1 MFCVLGGSS
10 ERLSNIMEAH
20 LRPFAGLFGFNRF
33 EVTDGNFYNGTI
45 FRFPLRTSANAAKSE
60 IRKNNPYSSSEGK
73 ELLEITRKYGS
84 LLLLFT
90 QFVEKFTIYIY
101 EKEADAM
108 RVYKDCCY
116 RRSVRPFPP
125 QGTFSSSYPQVLQG
139 SSDQFNR
146 MYRVVIDS
154 SESVSTYIVSV
165 CAPGE
170 HSSDKTR
177 CVGAV
182 ALNMEGPNAAKNHLF
197 FCFLPIP
204 QPADT
209 ELPFMVNGTF
219 AITSSRRQIEIQTMD
234 DKADDSKFNKIILE
248 KAVPKALM
256 NVLSAFARL
265 NSESETLDYF
275 PTTSK
280 KEANIHLVVK
290 EFYRLVV
297 SSHDLKAFET
307 PNGKVALAE
316 SRVKI
321 VSPELPGDVKKE
333 IVAFFF
339 KNNSTQSQMII
350 LDMPSSLLDALK
362 KHQPNFLHSKTV
374 DLSTVLPEIISSVNA
389 DNVTSIS
396 ALLNYVLGESDC
408 LEAIKDVLQLKPWI
422 LSQDPSGILKRP
434 CDLINP
440 EGNAYHISKEL
451 KECLISPAMK
461 FSAERVRTLFPLG
474 MPENGL
480 PMGMFAKLFTRL
492 QTKTNKEFVLE
503 EFRKIVKFLE
513 ETPKFDD
520 REWASVLEIPL
531 STNLSSIKWFKPQDC
546 YEESLY
552 ENLVGLTHHSVS
564 FESLGINRKGIVSQK
579 LDLWRAPDNKIVI
592 ENALK
597 TTEVDNLNER
607 IRKLK
612 NIFNF
617 LDNMVSDPSDI
628 LNSLKEAP
636 IIPTSTAEVFKQAKD
651 VAVEDCPALKD
662 HLYTI
667 HAQMKNSTVKRFL
680 IKKLGAHDKFS
691 AKTYSKAL
699 CRMKNEIITDE
710 LASQV
715 IEILKYLQHLGPK
728 CCRGSIC
735 IPTSQRKM
743 DFPDKMCFGFEE
755 ETDYKLGFEV
765 QFCHQ
770 DIPPAL
776 AKAFSVRTLRQ
787 LELDHV
793 SNNVHLKPFGQYEK
807 LTNRLSGIV
816 KDYSSDLDIFKE
828 MLQNADDAGA
838 TECDFIFDQRN
849 LTTENLVDES
859 WEKLQ
864 GPSLVVF
871 NNAPFTTQ
879 DIDGIQC
886 LGESSKS
893 DDVLKIGQYG
903 VGFNCVYK
911 FTDTPCF
918 VTQLDG
924 RGSGVLCLL
933 DPDYQI
939 VKRTGFGS
947 TPGAYLDLSPDFIK
961 RRNGTFDSFM
971 LEKYDILNAKTLF
984 RLPLRKIKSDIAAYC
999 PTSEDM
1005 NKIFTKFC
1013 DSLNQM
1019 VLFVNIKKV
1028 RVLTIAEDGTE
1039 FVLRQVSREVAAKNE
1054 GEHEEWKQNFKT
1066 LKSSSPMSLDYNVIL
1081 IDEDSQNR
1089 TTQQKWTIMEHVGSN
1104 EAIPDSV
1111 LSVLGSRK
1119 MSSLNL
1125 HAAVAFRHPLGLENK
1140 QETPKL
1146 YCHLPLPDS
1155 NISELI
1161 DLPVAING
1169 PFSLD
1174 ASRRRVLLENNTS
1187 SHKWNLYVLENLVGE
1202 CYANFVSQAAQN
1214 LIATKSHYKDFMKLL
1229 PSSDQTRFPPS
1240 CVAFYIC
1247 KGLFKHLAVKS
1258 GAFVPVLDV
1267 EEKMKGLALPKDVF
1281 YFSKKNHGVLY
1292 ALAVEL
1298 NLPIT
1303 QLNLKYGRF
1312 WRICG
1317 LDIKALSANQI
1328 INVLPRVIATP
1339 CAISSS
1345 VLKNKDTLL
1354 LLLEL
1359 ACKEDQ
1365 KFFQKAFEVGLL
1377 PSYPIFLTQNGDL
1390 HRGNESTPIFSWIE
1404 EAQVIF
1410 PQLCSSIIDLNVE
1423 SCLRNAFFFP
1433 QFTVN
1438 DFLSYIRQY
1447 YPHLCMGRDVPLT
1460 QANHEWLSCVWRLL
1474 RIRGKEEINLFI
1486 KDFKRCSI
1494 LPCLNSRNK
1503 TVLIPINKTKAVF
1516 NKKTITVGLACVDI
1530 SSIQAFY
1537 FFYKDH
1543 LAQSEQELIFLKNFI
1558 PDDEERL
1565 QDPKFMLEVLHRVYL
1580 FDNFKQ
1586 VSSTDRQHLLEY
1598 FVKNWRKLTNSK
1610 KCIDALSQLPIHP
1623 NLEDTHVSLPQ
1634 NKEKFCLSD
1643 KVPKAGLLDKVES
1656 NGFSYFKA
1664 HNKEFQVNLGVIH
1677 QEDERFYVEFAI
1689 PFAFQFMSTENLFK
1703 HLEFLNNYYT
1713 PKINCSSQS
1722 ALSALTPTLSNAS
1735 FVRVSPKCFRQPK
1748 ELHSPQIAVFQNFVE
1763 PESLVPE
1770 EYMNKFEFLMNSLD
1784 IQKVVTEKHFRRF
1797 CEELV
1802 HKVIECGCF
1811 NDRMKEQSM
1820 CLLNHA
1826 PKEVES
1832 QNDLPRL
1839 EQSTKDEIV
1848 LSKETLEN
1856 FSKLEIFWDVDD
1868 GPVSLKE
1875 AFHNKDLPLVSLV
1888 AKVLHSDVSQLLPDS
1903 CNALQLRGRPEE
1915 SLIFSNIEKLASLLK
1930 SSLEKENKENGF
1942 NSCQKQCISHIKICI
1957 EEFSNRKNISAEIK
1971 SKLES
1976 CECVLTSK
1984 ERLSSPNLF
1993 CIALPRDTFS
2003 GMKNYIDTCHPEFF
2017 SILKELKTLGAQPSV
2032 TVKQIQVGLTKVY
2045 KDFVQ
2050 GEKDPNFQKTV
2061 KYMVELFF
2069 KIVIEHPGDVK
2080 NLLSR
2085 TPLYLLS
2092 TEGTLES
2099 ANNLCYFDKDASPEC
2114 RKRWNKNGILH
2125 ISDDRSGIRSHFEKF
2140 PLPHCVVKM
2149 SSLIKT
2155 SLDQDT
2161 YDESNITQANWLKD
2175 LKTTLESSVS
2185 YEMLAGYLIYA
2196 QVMSGERKEL
2206 ARQLKNEVGKKK
2218 YVFCNK
2224 IFLMRESV
2232 NGNFTAFTDESQ
2244 TVWDT
2249 GDRLIFATTIIGS
2262 EQDLKDKIIECVL
2275 MPLCQKVDAKKLKTL
2290 FFECATDK
2298 ERKNWL
2304 SEITGDEVTTP
2315 LYYQAGDDVPQDLHA
2330 LLDQDPVD
2338 ILEEGVLVALLEK
2351 GSLDDEDASFKFA
2364 KVIRTLQEPKRD
2376 GNPPDF
2382 GLYELDVGKEH
2393 LHSFK
2398 GIDIFVFKS
2407 SKKNTSTDSCLV
2419 ETTSEDEINRDLF
2432 RVELLLK
2439 SMLYTKDIQLRADE
2453 SLVRKCR
2460 ERLISAFM
2468 EKYPEEAPRRLT
2480 NLFDG
2485 LLEQAPILVDKKKDE
2500 EETTDSEESDLE
2512 IETNYDILQFRQ
2524 VSDYIIKRQEV
2535 MQKRYAEYQQRK
2547 TKVNQQSLPFELPAG
2562 IRAPPSLRYTP
2573 PAGLT
2578 PIPRVTGNVVR
2589 KHGNAAKAQS
2599 WLQTANIHCD
2609 TAEKLLES
2617 NPRDNA
2623 CQYWATKMHLK
2634 VWTNSFE
2641 ENKIIFENFQLAFQ
2655 TYQGPFCSK
2664 KHSRASSEQFSEKKM
2679 ELAHFDYRAIGKF

>member
-10 ERLSNIMEAH
+10 ERLGNIMEAH

-154 SESVSTYIVSV
+154 SESASTYIVSV

-182 ALNMEGPNAAKNHLF
+182 ALNIEGPNNAQNHLF

-265 NSESETLDYF
+265 NTENETLRYF

-321 VSPELPGDVKKE
+321 VSPELPSDVKKE
-333 IVAFFF
+333 VVAFFF
-339 KNNSTQSQMII
+339 ENNSTQSQMII
-350 LDMPSSLLDALK
+350 LDMPSSLLYALK
-362 KHQPNFLHSKTV
+362 KHQPIFLHSKSV

-396 ALLNYVLGESDC
+396 ALLNYVLGDSDC
-408 LEAIKDVLQLKPWI
+408 LEAIKDLLKLKPWI

-461 FSAERVRTLFPLG
+461 FSTERVRTLFLLG
-474 MPENGL
+474 MPKNGL

-492 QTKTNKEFVLE
+492 QSKTNNELVLE

-597 TTEVDNLNER
+597 TTEVDNLSER

-691 AKTYSKAL
+691 AKTYSEAL

-728 CCRGSIC
+728 CRRGSIC

-743 DFPDKMCFGFEE
+743 DFPDKMCFGE
-755 ETDYKLGFEV
+755 ETDCLPGFEA

-776 AKAFSVRTLRQ
+776 AKAFNVRTLRQ

-793 SNNVHLKPFGQYEK
+793 SNNVVLKPFGQYEK

-816 KDYSSDLDIFKE
+816 KDYSSDVDIFKE
-828 MLQNADDAGA
+828 MLQNSDDAGA

-879 DIDGIQC
+879 DIAGLQC
-886 LGESSKS
+886 LGEGSKS
-893 DDVLKIGQYG
+893 DNVLKIGQYG

-924 RGSGVLCLL
+924 RGSGILCLL

-939 VKRTGFGS
+939 VKRTGFGC

-961 RRNGTFDSFM
+961 RRYGTFDSFM
-971 LEKYDILNAKTLF
+971 LKKYDVLNAKTLF
-984 RLPLRKIKSDIAAYC
+984 RLPLRKSKSNITAYC

-1005 NKIFTKFC
+1005 NKLFKKLC
-1013 DSLNQM
+1013 ESLNQM
-1019 VLFVNIKKV
+1019 LLFINIKKV
-1028 RVLTIAEDGTE
+1028 RVITIAKDGTE
-1039 FVLRQVSREVAAKNE
+1039 FVLRQVSREVAEKNVSD
-1054 GEHEEWKQNFKT
+1054 HEEWKQKLKT
-1066 LKSSSPMSLDYNVIL
+1066 LKSSSPMSVLYNVIL
-1081 IDEDSQNR
+1081 NDEDSESK
-1089 TTQQKWTIMEHVGSN
+1089 TTQQKWTIMEHVGSK
-1104 EAIPDSV
+1104 EPIPDSV
-1111 LSVLGSRK
+1111 RSALGSGK
-1119 MSSLNL
+1119 MSNIKL
-1125 HAAVAFRHPLGLENK
+1125 HAAVAFRHPLGREIK

-1146 YCHLPLPDS
+1146 YCYLPLPDS
-1155 NISELI
+1155 NLSELVN
-1161 DLPVAING
+1161 LPVVING

-1174 ASRRRVLLENNTS
+1174 ASRRSILLENNTP
-1187 SHKWNLYVLENLVGE
+1187 SHIWNLHVLDNLVGE
-1202 CYANFVSQAAQN
+1202 CYADFVLQAAQN
-1214 LIATKSHYKDFMKLL
+1214 MMSKKAHYEEFMKIL
-1229 PSSDQTRFPPS
+1229 PSSDQTRFPSS
-1240 CVAFYIC
+1240 CVASYIC
-1247 KGLFKHLAVKS
+1247 KGLFKHLAAKNRP
-1258 GAFVPVLDV
+1258 FVPVLDI
-1267 EEKMKGLALPKDVF
+1267 EEKMRSLALPKDVF
-1281 YFSKKNHGVLY
+1281 YFSKSYHQVLY
-1292 ALAVEL
+1292 VLAVEL

-1317 LDIKALSANQI
+1317 CDIKALSAHQI
-1328 INVLPRVIATP
+1328 INALPKVIETP

-1345 VLKNKDTLL
+1345 VLKNRDTLL
-1354 LLLEL
+1354 YLLNH
-1359 ACKEDQ
+1359 ACKEKQD
-1365 KFFQKAFEVGLL
+1365 FLQKASQAGVL
-1377 PSYPIFLTQNGDL
+1377 PFYPIFLTQDGFL
-1390 HRGNESTPIFSWIE
+1390 HRGNELTQIFSCSGGVQ
-1404 EAQVIF
+1404 AIF
-1410 PQLCSSIIDLNVE
+1410 PELCYRIIDNAVE
-1423 SCLRNAFFFP
+1423 PSLWNAFSFAK
-1433 QFTVN
+1433 VN
-1438 DFLSYIRQY
+1438 INKFVTFMRQY
-1447 YPHLCMGRDVPLT
+1447 YPYLCMGRDVPLT
-1460 QANHEWLSCVWRLL
+1460 QANHKWLSWVWHLL
-1474 RIRGKEEINLFI
+1474 RMRGKEEINLSLN
-1486 KDFKRCSI
+1486 DFKLCSI
-1494 LPCLNSRNK
+1494 LPCRNSRNES
-1503 TVLIPINKTKAVF
+1503 VLIPISKSTAILDR
-1516 NKKTITVGLACVDI
+1516 KKLTVGLACIDI
-1530 SSIQAFY
+1530 SSIEAFY
-1537 FFYKDH
+1537 SFYKDPLTQH
-1543 LAQSEQELIFLKNFI
+1543 DPELKFVKSFI
-1558 PDDEERL
+1558 PDDEQRL
-1565 QDPKFMLEVLHRVYL
+1565 QGPKFILEVIHQVYL

-1586 VSSTDRQHLLEY
+1586 VSSIDRRYILEY
-1598 FVKNWRKLTNSK
+1598 FVKHRRELTNSK

-1623 NLEDTHVSLPQ
+1623 NLENVYVSLPESKQ
-1634 NKEKFCLSD
+1634 KFCVND
-1643 KVPKAGLLDKVES
+1643 EVPRAGLLEKTES
-1656 NGFSYFKA
+1656 VGYSYFKA
-1664 HNKEFQVNLGVIH
+1664 HDKEFQENLGVIH
-1677 QEDERFYVEFAI
+1677 QEDEQLYVEYAI
-1689 PFAFQFMSTENLFK
+1689 PFAFQFMSIENLFK
-1703 HLEFLNNYYT
+1703 HLEFLNKYFT
-1713 PKINCSSQS
+1713 PIINCSSQS
-1722 ALSALTPTLSNAS
+1722 ALSALTQALSNAS
-1735 FVRVSPKCFRQPK
+1735 FVRVSPECLRRPNELYSPRTALFR
-1748 ELHSPQIAVFQNFVE
+1748 NFIE
-1763 PESLVPE
+1763 RENMVPE
-1770 EYMNKFEFLMNSLD
+1770 EYMNKFGLLMNSLH

-1797 CEELV
+1797 SEELV
-1802 HKVIECGCF
+1802 QKVIECRRF
-1811 NDRMKEQSM
+1811 NDKMKEQSM
-1820 CLLNHA
+1820 CLLYHA
-1826 PKEVES
+1826 
-1832 QNDLPRL
+1832 L
-1839 EQSTKDEIV
+1839 ETIASDGNFTPLAQSTKDGTV
-1848 LSKETLEN
+1848 LSKEVLEN
-1856 FSKLEIFWDVDD
+1856 FSKLEIFWDIDD
-1868 GPVSLKE
+1868 APVSLNGG
-1875 AFHNKDLPLVSLV
+1875 FHNRFSPLVSQV
-1888 AKVLHSDVSQLLPDS
+1888 AKVLHSDVSRLLPAS
-1903 CNALQLRGRPEE
+1903 GNALQLKDRPEE
-1915 SLIFSNIEKLASLLK
+1915 TLIFSNVEKLASLLK
-1930 SSLEKENKENGF
+1930 SSLGKQNKENGL
-1942 NSCQKQCISHIKICI
+1942 NSYQRLYISHIKACI
-1957 EEFSNRKNISAEIK
+1957 KEFSLRKRISAEIK
-1971 SKLES
+1971 SKFES

-1984 ERLSSPNLF
+1984 ERLLSPNLI
-1993 CIALPRDTFS
+1993 CMYLSRETIPIS
-2003 GMKNYIDTCHPEFF
+2003 GMKNYIDTCHTEFL
-2017 SILKELKTLGAQPSV
+2017 SVLTELHALGAESYI
-2032 TVKQIQVGLTKVY
+2032 TLKQLQMALIKVY
-2045 KDFVQ
+2045 KDFIQ
-2050 GEKDPNFQKTV
+2050 GEKDPNFQETV
-2061 KYMVELFF
+2061 KHMVDLFF
-2069 KIVIEHPGDVK
+2069 KLVVEYPEDIK
-2080 NLLSR
+2080 NLIAR

-2092 TEGTLES
+2092 MEGTLVS
-2099 ANNLCYFDKDASPEC
+2099 TNNLCYVDKDSSPEC
-2114 RKRWNKNGILH
+2114 RKRWNKKCILY
-2125 ISDDRSGIRSHFEKF
+2125 IPENKSEIRSHFEKF
-2140 PLPHCVVKM
+2140 AVPHRVVRM
-2149 SSLIKT
+2149 SSLIRT
-2155 SLDQDT
+2155 SLDRKT
-2161 YDESNITQANWLKD
+2161 YDQNNIIHANCLETFKATLK
-2175 LKTTLESSVS
+2175 SRVF
-2185 YEMLAGYLIYA
+2185 YEVLAGYLIYVQA
-2196 QVMSGERKEL
+2196 KSDERKNF
-2206 ARQLKNEVGKKK
+2206 ATQLKNEVDRKE

-2224 IFLMRESV
+2224 IFLVREST
-2232 NGNFTAFTDESQ
+2232 NGSFLPFTDESQ
-2244 TVWDT
+2244 PIWDT
-2249 GDRLIFATTIIGS
+2249 GDRLIFATPTIGS
-2262 EQDLKDKIIECVL
+2262 EHDLKDKIIECVL
-2275 MPLCQKVDAKKLKTL
+2275 MPFCQKAEAKKLKTL
-2290 FFECATDK
+2290 LFECFTDNQ
-2298 ERKNWL
+2298 RKNWL

-2315 LYYQAGDDVPQDLHA
+2315 SYYQAGDDVPQDLHA
-2330 LLDQDPVD
+2330 LLDQEPVHS
-2338 ILEEGVLVALLEK
+2338 LEEGLLVALLEK
-2351 GSLDDEDASFKFA
+2351 GSLGDEDACYKFA
-2364 KVIRTLQEPKRD
+2364 RVIGTLQEPDRN

-2407 SKKNTSTDSCLV
+2407 SKKNSTTPSTSV
-2419 ETTSEDEINRDLF
+2419 ETTSQDEINRDLL
-2432 RVELLLK
+2432 RVEQLLK

-2453 SLVRKCR
+2453 PLVRKCR
-2460 ERLISAFM
+2460 ERLISAFIQ
-2468 EKYPEEAPRRLT
+2468 KYPEEAPRKLT
-2480 NLFDG
+2480 NLFDE
-2485 LLEQAPILVDKKKDE
+2485 LLKQAPILADKKEGE
-2500 EETTDSEESDLE
+2500 EGSTNSEESDLE
-2512 IETNYDILQFRQ
+2512 VKTNYDILQFRQ
-2524 VSDYIIKRQEV
+2524 VSDYIMKRQEV
-2535 MQKRYAEYQQRK
+2535 MQKRYSEYEERK
-2547 TKVNQQSLPFELPAG
+2547 TKINQENLPFELPVE
-2562 IRAPPSLRYTP
+2562 IRAPSSLRFTL
-2573 PAGLT
+2573 PARLSS
-2578 PIPRVTGNVVR
+2578 IPRVTANVIK
-2589 KHGNAAKAQS
+2589 KHGNATKAQS
-2599 WLQTANIHCD
+2599 WLLIANNHFN

-2617 NPRDNA
+2617 NPRDSD
-2623 CQYWATKMHLK
+2623 CQYWATEMHFK
-2634 VWTNSFE
+2634 VWM
-2641 ENKIIFENFQLAFQ
+2641 NFDTLQL
-2655 TYQGPFCSK
+2655 
-2664 KHSRASSEQFSEKKM
+2664 
-2679 ELAHFDYRAIGKF
+2679 